1 VSRLRVVRP
10 SRGRLFDP
18 FRTIA
23 QDARLSSIL
32 LIAVTLAALVWA
44 NSPWGAS
51 YDAVWERPT
60 AIGFRR
66 AALTLTVREWI
77 NDALMAVFF
86 LVVGLEIEREL
97 LVGTLRDIR
106 AAALP
111 IAAALGGM
119 LVPAGIYWLI
129 AARSPYVSGWGIPM
143 ATDIAFALGLL
154 GLLAPGVPPVMR
166 AFLAALA
173 IIDDL
178 GAILVIA
185 FGYGAAPAWDALL
198 GATLCVALLV
208 VMRARDVRAITPYFL
223 MAVPLWLFLHA
234 GGIHPSLT
242 GIVVAFAIPP
252 TSAHDRGESPSLR
265 TERALHGW
273 VAAGVL
279 PLFALA
285 NGGVHAADAIHA
297 PIPTAAM
304 LGVIAGLV
312 VGKPLGI
319 FGATWLAVRSGIA
332 RLPEGL
338 TWRRVGVV
346 GLFGGIG
353 FTMSIFVTSLAF
365 TDAHVTAA
373 AKSAVLAASV
383 VAAVLGGIAVRLV
396 EPRVSV

>member
-1 VSRLRVVRP
+1 MSRLRVVRP

-66 AALTLTVREWI
+66 AALTLAVREWI

-208 VMRARDVRAITPYFL
+208 VMRARDPQKLA
-223 MAVPLWLFLHA
+223 AVK
-234 GGIHPSLT
+234 
-242 GIVVAFAIPP
+242 
-252 TSAHDRGESPSLR
+252 
-265 TERALHGW
+265 
-273 VAAGVL
+273 AAVE
-279 PLFALA
+279 AMLA
-285 NGGVHAADAIHA
+285 RVHAE
-297 PIPTAAM
+297 
-304 LGVIAGLV
+304 L
-312 VGKPLGI
+312 
-319 FGATWLAVRSGIA
+319 SG
-332 RLPEGL
+332 G
-338 TWRRVGVV
+338 
-346 GLFGGIG
+346 
-353 FTMSIFVTSLAF
+353 
-365 TDAHVTAA
+365 
-373 AKSAVLAASV
+373 
-383 VAAVLGGIAVRLV
+383 
-396 EPRVSV
+396 